1 MLTKKI
7 LFAIVLSF
15 ILGGLI
21 VCPRSYAS
29 VTGSAIELQEIEKE
43 KKNVEENGKKLI
55 AEETDVE
62 EDIDLKDVV
71 LLFSGG
77 ISSGI
82 VFATLMFVLSLLV
95 NLFFDIVNK

>member
-21 VCPRSYAS
+21 VCSRGYAS

-55 AEETDVE
+55 AEETDAE

-71 LLFSGG
+71 LLFSVG